1 MKVRA
6 TLACCIA
13 MLLFTSASA
22 QIPNGG
28 FESWVDHGTY
38 MDPAGWLTYNDMVTS
53 SGPVITVEQGFP
65 GAVGALY
72 AKITTR
78 ALPVGSALQGWMSIN
93 GFAYAGR
100 PERLTGQWQY
110 GIQPGDT
117 GVVTVALSKWNS
129 TFGTRD
135 PIAFGTLEV
144 MGDLAG
150 WHPLSVP
157 FTYYSEEVADTA
169 YIQFEASINFA
180 DPVVGSFMKV
190 DDLAFAGTVGVAEQ
204 LAAPSLQIYPSPTA
218 DLLNV
223 VAPQRISEVKVMDIT
238 GRMVQE
244 RNANAESIALDVAAL
259 QTGRYLMQLR
269 MADGKRV
276 VRSFV
281 KQ

>member
-1 MKVRA
+1 MA
-6 TLACCIA
+6 GLAA
-13 MLLFTSASA
+13 PASA
-22 QIPNGG
+22 QVPNGG

-38 MDPAGWLTYNDMVTS
+38 MDPAGWLTYNDNVTS

-65 GAVGALY
+65 GAVGAFY

-78 ALPVGSALQGWMSIN
+78 ELPIGSALQGWMSIN

-100 PERLTGQWQY
+100 PEGLTGQWQY

-117 GVVTVALSKWNS
+117 GMVTVALTKWNS

-144 MGDLAG
+144 TGDLAG
-150 WHPLSVP
+150 WHPLYVP

-190 DDLAFAGTVGVAEQ
+190 DDLAFDGTVGVEEQ
-204 LAAPSLQIYPSPTA
+204 PALPVVRMFPSPATTA
-218 DLLNV
+218 LHI
-223 VAPQRISEVKVMDIT
+223 VADQRVAEVDVQDIT
-238 GRMVQE
+238 GRTVLKQST
-244 RNANAESIALDVAAL
+244 NAESTVVDIANLNP
-259 QTGRYLMQLR
+259 GRYLVQLH
-269 MADGKRV
+269 MAEGKPV